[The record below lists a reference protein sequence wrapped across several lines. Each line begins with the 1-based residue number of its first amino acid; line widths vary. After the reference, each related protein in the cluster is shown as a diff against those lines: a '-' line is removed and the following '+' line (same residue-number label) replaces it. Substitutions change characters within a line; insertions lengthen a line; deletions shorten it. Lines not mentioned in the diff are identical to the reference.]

1 MKLLTLNE
9 ELVKFK
15 KDFNKER
22 LLKASCVSLKCS
34 FATLY
39 IYIEQDIAATVI
51 LRREIKMEEIK
62 DKMICSYKA
71 INGKEK
77 EVLQIK
83 GDEKALFKLKK
94 NITKYNKY
102 LGYKSPLVVNLIQ
115 KNQEPISTDD
125 NVKFDYKGFV
135 YVIIMFSLLNFWDLI
150 MEIMREHGDVLVDN
164 VS

>member
-1 MKLLTLNE
+1 MQVSSLVYLLGSSEYHWSGQACKQPPPHGST
-9 ELVKFK
+9 
-15 KDFNKER
+15 
-22 LLKASCVSLKCS
+22 
-34 FATLY
+34 
-39 IYIEQDIAATVI
+39 
-51 LRREIKMEEIK
+51 
-62 DKMICSYKA
+62 
-71 INGKEK
+71 
-77 EVLQIK
+77 
-83 GDEKALFKLKK
+83 FKLKK